1 MGGVMS
7 DANEKSPESKKSRG
21 RLRLV
26 SALIGIVVL
35 VVVGVVAM
43 NMVAAKANGA
53 DAETATA
60 ENGEEATDQD
70 GEKEGEEENGK
81 APVPVEVAEI
91 GVGNVSAYISS
102 TANLVAENDVK
113 VLAEA
118 EGRVSRLLV
127 EEGDAI
133 REGQLLAVLVQ
144 DDEEISL
151 KKAELSASN
160 AKLAYDRAKDL
171 VDKELISRE
180 EYDKLSIDYEI
191 ANQELAEAQ
200 WAMNKTEIRSPFTGK
215 VTGRMIQVGQH
226 VQISDELFQV
236 TDFDPLIARIYL
248 PERDIIGLNEG
259 REVRIL
265 LNADDEVRFTGR
277 IRQIS
282 PIVDTAT
289 GTVKVTVEAN
299 GDSPS
304 QVRPGSFVT
313 INIVRETRADTLLVP
328 REAVIRELQKA
339 HVFVADGELAEKRAI
354 TLGLEEGEFVEA
366 LSGVEAG
373 DQVIVAGQG
382 GLKDGSPV
390 KILGAEE
397 TTTS

>member
-1 MGGVMS
+1 MS
-7 DANEKSPESKKSRG
+7 DVDNKSPESKKSRG

-26 SALIGIVVL
+26 SALIGIVIM

-43 NMVAAKANGA
+43 NMVATTANGA
-53 DAETATA
+53 DAETTTA
-60 ENGEEATDQD
+60 ENGDEATSQDEKDQE
-70 GEKEGEEENGK
+70 GEGEEKNGK

-91 GVGNVSAYISS
+91 GVGDVSAYISS

-160 AKLAYDRAKDL
+160 AKLAYQRAKDL
-171 VDKELISRE
+171 VDKELISQE
-180 EYDKLSIDYEI
+180 EYDKLTIDYEI

-200 WAMNKTEIRSPFTGK
+200 WAKDKTEIRSPFTGK

-265 LNADDEVRFTGR
+265 LNADAGVRFTGR

-299 GDSPS
+299 GDVPS

-313 INIVRETRADTLLVP
+313 INIVRETRADTVLVP

-339 HVFVADGELAEKRAI
+339 HVFIADGELAEKRAI
-354 TLGLEEGEFVEA
+354 TLGLEEGDFVEA

-390 KILGAEE
+390 KILGADEA
-397 TTTS
+397 TTS

>member
-1 MGGVMS
+1 MS

-21 RLRLV
+21 KLRLV
-26 SALIGIVVL
+26 SALIGIVIL

-60 ENGEEATDQD
+60 DNGEGATDQD

-151 KKAELSASN
+151 KKAQLSASN

-171 VDKELISRE
+171 VDKELISQE
-180 EYDKLSIDYEI
+180 EYDKLTIDYEI

-200 WAMNKTEIRSPFTGK
+200 WAKDKTEIRSPFTGK

-259 REVRIL
+259 REVRIV

-299 GDSPS
+299 GDAPA

-339 HVFVADGELAEKRAI
+339 HVFVADGELAEKRDI

-373 DQVIVAGQG
+373 DRVIVAGQG

-390 KILGAEE
+390 KILGAEK

>member
-1 MGGVMS
+1 MS

-21 RLRLV
+21 KLRLV

-35 VVVGVVAM
+35 VVVGVVTM

-53 DAETATA
+53 DAETAIA
-60 ENGEEATDQD
+60 EDGEEATDQD

-81 APVPVEVAEI
+81 APVPVEVSEI

-133 REGQLLAVLVQ
+133 SKGQLLAVLVQ

-160 AKLAYDRAKDL
+160 ARLAYERAKDL
-171 VDKELISRE
+171 VDKELISQE
-180 EYDKLSIDYEI
+180 EYDKLTIDYEI

-200 WAMNKTEIRSPFTGK
+200 WAKDKTEIRSPFTGK